1 VGSEQ
6 EKQGTKNR
14 KDPEMSIFDWVAE
27 IWVLCF
33 AMVIL
38 YFAIEKFKSWSGNM
52 QKKSRPRMTALP
64 IVIVCLMLAW
74 ASVALA
80 AGPYLVCA
88 PITYTPPAGD
98 TVTYNVSGLPASIV
112 ATNIPPDSTGTYAFA
127 LSLAGIAAGSYT
139 VTAQTC
145 LNDATWGQEC
155 SAQSSPFSFTVPGSP
170 SSPGTLKIS
179 TTQ

>member
-1 VGSEQ
+1 MKKGIQ
-6 EKQGTKNR
+6 KKNSR
-14 KDPEMSIFDWVAE
+14 LETE
-27 IWVLCF
+27 
-33 AMVIL
+33 
-38 YFAIEKFKSWSGNM
+38 
-52 QKKSRPRMTALP
+52 KSRPRMTEKSRPWKAALP
-64 IVIVCLMLAW
+64 MVLFVMLAW

-88 PITYTPPAGD
+88 PITYTPPAGG
-98 TVTYNVSGLPASIV
+98 TVTYNVTGLPASIV

-145 LNDATWGQEC
+145 LNDATWGQAC
-155 SAQSSPFSFTVPGSP
+155 SAQSPPFSFAVPGAP
-170 SSPGTLKIS
+170 STPGSLKIS